1 MPAKKCFIFKYKT
14 TPEKNDEELERLDK
28 QIKEA
33 SKKRNYAQA
42 QKLQAQYDYCMTV
55 KEYFDSQEMTGS
67 VERSLEKLE
76 NERQQEEDQLKHDV
90 IEKSRNVIDSA
101 EERLKEMEQKH
112 QEEMEQLDKK
122 FSDNSFAA
130 VRMSSIITTMLKS
143 EDYYAQ
149 KKNFQVAEAYRRQI
163 AARAEKEILD
173 TENNADSTITAA
185 IEAILKRC
193 DTERKGFHNHL
204 NNQRILIIREA
215 QNKLSY
221 IKNKYTNL
229 RFKTGGSSVE
239 QLPNIR
245 EHEKVIYDAIEA
257 EFEDIMKRTES
268 LYASNSSPN
277 SATASKSSTAKPS
290 PANTRRNDNRKTR
303 RGNQQRSKSKRDND
317 NDNDNPEEEEAN
329 NHNEEEEEFQDDDDV
344 ELNGTNEDLSSTVRN
359 PRVLG
364 ALNKT
369 INKNLAQTL

>member
-14 TPEKNDEELERLDK
+14 TPEKNDEELQRLEE

-55 KEYFDSQEMTGS
+55 KEYYDSLEMTDTVGK
-67 VERSLEKLE
+67 SLSKLE
-76 NERQQEEDQLKHDV
+76 NERQQEEDKIKEDMVQKSKDV
-90 IEKSRNVIDSA
+90 VSEAEK
-101 EERLKEMEQKH
+101 RLQEMEQKH
-112 QEEMEQLDKK
+112 KEEMEKLDQR
-122 FSDNSFAA
+122 FSDSNISV
-130 VRMSSIITTMLKS
+130 VRMSSDIKKMLKS

-149 KKNFQVAEAYRRQI
+149 QKNFQVAEAYRKQI
-163 AARAEKEILD
+163 AARAEKEISD
-173 TENNADSTITAA
+173 TEANADSTITAA
-185 IEAILKRC
+185 VEAVLKRC

-204 NNQRILIIREA
+204 NNQKIVIIREA

-229 RFKTGGSSVE
+229 RFKAGGSSVE

-268 LYASNSSPN
+268 LYASNSASN
-277 SATASKSSTAKPS
+277 SRTGS
-290 PANTRRNDNRKTR
+290 
-303 RGNQQRSKSKRDND
+303 RSKTSKDSSGNTKKKSKPKKAKKQSTNNNNND
-317 NDNDNPEEEEAN
+317 NDNDNNESRNRE
-329 NHNEEEEEFQDDDDV
+329 EEEEEFEDDD
-344 ELNGTNEDLSSTVRN
+344 ELNTGTNEDLSSTVRN

>member
-14 TPEKNDEELERLDK
+14 TPEKNDEELERLEN

-55 KEYFDSQEMTGS
+55 KEYFDSQEMTDTVGK
-67 VERSLEKLE
+67 SLARIE
-76 NERQQEEDQLKHDV
+76 NERQQEEDELKDNV
-90 IEKSRNVIDSA
+90 IQKSREVIDAA

-122 FSDNSFAA
+122 FSDSSIGA
-130 VRMSSIITTMLKS
+130 VRLSSVITTMLKS

-163 AARAEKEILD
+163 AARAQKEITD
-173 TENNADSTITAA
+173 TEANADSTVTAA
-185 IEAILKRC
+185 VEAILKRC
-193 DTERKGFHNHL
+193 DTERKGFNNHL
-204 NNQRILIIREA
+204 NNQKILIIREA

-229 RFKTGGSSVE
+229 RFKAGGSTVE
-239 QLPNIR
+239 QLPNVR
-245 EHEKVIYDAIEA
+245 EHEKVIYDAIEE
-257 EFEDIMKRTES
+257 EFADIMKRTES
-268 LYASNSSPN
+268 LYASNSSN
-277 SATASKSSTAKPS
+277 NTTTGSRSSTSKPP
-290 PANTRRNDNRKTR
+290 PANSG
-303 RGNQQRSKSKRDND
+303 RGKQQKSKSKKTKKDDNNND
-317 NDNDNPEEEEAN
+317 NDNDNGEEEATN
-329 NHNEEEEEFQDDDDV
+329 VEEEDFENGDDDIDF
-344 ELNGTNEDLSSTVRN
+344 NGTNEDLSSTVRN

-364 ALNKT
+364 ALNRT